1 MLFRKCFQIFLE
13 FIYAIRGRQFY
24 ESVRA
29 IVSAYPVVE
38 ASLVFGS
45 FQRWIRNHNAQ
56 RKISICRRVFQQEN
70 QLSILYKIF
79 AGIALF
85 ISCLGLYGLV
95 LFIATQRTKEVGI
108 RKVLGASIPGIVYL
122 LSKEFILLIL
132 LAFII
137 ASPIAYYVVHDWLQ
151 DYTYRIEPGT
161 STFVMTLVGCIIIG
175 WATVGYRAIR
185 AAKANPVKS
194 LRNE

>member
-1 MLFRKCFQIFLE
+1 MYL
-13 FIYAIRGRQFY
+13 
-24 ESVRA
+24 A
-29 IVSAYPVVE
+29 IVFLMIP
-38 ASLVFGS
+38 LRIF
-45 FQRWIRNHNAQ
+45 IN
-56 RKISICRRVFQQEN
+56 RKTNCQSCTKFF
-70 QLSILYKIF
+70 S
-79 AGIALF
+79 GIALF

-161 STFVMTLVGCIIIG
+161 STFVMTHVGCIIIG